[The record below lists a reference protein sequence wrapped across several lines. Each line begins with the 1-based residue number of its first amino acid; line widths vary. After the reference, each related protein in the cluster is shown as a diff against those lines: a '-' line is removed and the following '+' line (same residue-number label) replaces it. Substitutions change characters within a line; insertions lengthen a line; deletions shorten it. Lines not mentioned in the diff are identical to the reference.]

1 MTKTKIITF
10 KLIKSGD
17 TPLSNTTNKYEMES
31 KLEMLESLVPICQN
45 VLFESERLSDVFQ
58 EDSEASVNVSL
69 NQIQT
74 ITCDTSSSNLLQCK
88 AKLGM
93 LEVNCCIDTV
103 ASTVFIKKALFESLR
118 QDGINHQ
125 TFKNI
130 VDLKVKLGNSQMA
143 TCSEKLHLDSSLRV
157 FT

>member
-1 MTKTKIITF
+1 MPETKITTF
-10 KLIKSGD
+10 KLIKRGD
-17 TPLSNTTNKYEMES
+17 TPLSNTTHKYEMES
-31 KLEMLESLVPICQN
+31 KLEMLESLVPKCQKSVCQN

-58 EDSEASVNVSL
+58 IEDSNASVEVSL
-69 NQIQT
+69 HHLQT

-93 LEVNCCIDTV
+93 LEVNCCIDTE
-103 ASTVFIKKALFESLR
+103 ASTVFIKKSLLESLR

-130 VDLKVKLGNSQMA
+130 VDLKVK
-143 TCSEKLHLDSSLRV
+143 
-157 FT
+157 

>member
-1 MTKTKIITF
+1 MPKTKITAF

-17 TPLSNTTNKYEMES
+17 TPLSNTTDKYEMES

-58 EDSEASVNVSL
+58 VEDSHASVVVSL
-69 NQIQT
+69 HQIQT

-93 LEVNCCIDTV
+93 LEVNCCIDTG
-103 ASTVFIKKALFESLR
+103 ASTVFI
-118 QDGINHQ
+118 
-125 TFKNI
+125 
-130 VDLKVKLGNSQMA
+130 
-143 TCSEKLHLDSSLRV
+143 
-157 FT
+157 